1 MGGPREYSVQESN
14 KEWSIRKSRNLKF
27 LLYLLKLFSGSWM
40 SLLLLIFIFLSLCIS
55 VWGVSTDHFY
65 AHWFLSWLSSLLIC
79 TSKVFFISCYY
90 GMFYFY
96 HFIFNSLLRIS
107 ISLFTLLACSYLLS
121 TISIIALTSIT
132 FILFLSDDSKIC
144 HTWVQF
150 WHLLWFF
157 RLCFF
162 LV

>member
-40 SLLLLIFIFLSLCIS
+40 SLLLLIFIFLSLHFSLGSFYRPFLCSLILILVIQS
-55 VWGVSTDHFY
+55 ANMHIKGILHVCYGV
-65 AHWFLSWLSSLLIC
+65 
-79 TSKVFFISCYY
+79 
-90 GMFYFY
+90 FYFY

-107 ISLFTLLACSYLLS
+107 IPLLTLLACSYLLS
-121 TISIIALTSIT
+121 TISIIAWTSIT
-132 FILFLSDDSKIC
+132 FILIFLSDDSKIC

>member
-40 SLLLLIFIFLSLCIS
+40 SLLLLIFIFLSL
-55 VWGVSTDHFY
+55 HFSLGSFY
-65 AHWFLSWLSSLLIC
+65 RPFLCSLILILVIQSANTHIKGILHFC
-79 TSKVFFISCYY
+79 Y

-107 ISLFTLLACSYLLS
+107 ISLLTLLACSYLLS

-132 FILFLSDDSKIC
+132 FILIFLSDDSKIC

>member
-1 MGGPREYSVQESN
+1 M
-14 KEWSIRKSRNLKF
+14 
-27 LLYLLKLFSGSWM
+27 LYLLKLFSGFWM
-40 SLLLLIFIFLSLCIS
+40 SFLLLIFIFLSL
-55 VWGVSTDHFY
+55 HFSLGSFY
-65 AHWFLSWLSSLLIC
+65 RSFLCSLILILVIQSANMYIKGIFHFC
-79 TSKVFFISCYY
+79 Y

-107 ISLFTLLACSYLLS
+107 ISLLTLLACTYMLS
-121 TISIIALTSIT
+121 SISIIALTSIT
-132 FILFLSDDSKIC
+132 VILKFLSDDSKIC

-150 WHLLWFF
+150 WHLLCFF